1 MRRRLTLFDA
11 ANYGFFVVLG
21 LAMVY
26 PFWYSL
32 VASFMTEGEYLSNR
46 YILITT
52 RPTLD
57 AYKRIFEH
65 GEIFVRLRVTTLIT
79 VIGTGVSLFLTA
91 FSAYG
96 FSKTFPGSRVLI
108 YFVVATMFVYPG
120 LIPNYLNLK
129 SLGLINRIA
138 VYILPAA
145 VNTFYLIIMRNYFTE
160 FATELEDS
168 ARIDGCG
175 ELGIYFRIVMPLSK
189 AILAAIGLFFAVQYW
204 NTYMQSVF
212 YVSDPTKK
220 TVQEYLRDLIMET
233 TDIEMIMAMSEGQS
247 ELLAVETVR
256 LANVVI
262 VLIPILLVYPFLQKY
277 FVKGLM
283 IGAIKG

>member
-52 RPTLD
+52 HPTLD

-129 SLGLINRIA
+129 SLGLINRIQ
-138 VYILPAA
+138 VMTFQCRFISFRESK
-145 VNTFYLIIMRNYFTE
+145 VNGFFVEYFSPIVQLNNFTGCFTF
-160 FATELEDS
+160 
-168 ARIDGCG
+168 
-175 ELGIYFRIVMPLSK
+175 SK
-189 AILAAIGLFFAVQYW
+189 TW
-204 NTYMQSVF
+204 
-212 YVSDPTKK
+212 
-220 TVQEYLRDLIMET
+220 
-233 TDIEMIMAMSEGQS
+233 DIETVSHFMIS
-247 ELLAVETVR
+247 
-256 LANVVI
+256 
-262 VLIPILLVYPFLQKY
+262 LINGFLKI
-277 FVKGLM
+277 FRTDRDPK
-283 IGAIKG
+283 